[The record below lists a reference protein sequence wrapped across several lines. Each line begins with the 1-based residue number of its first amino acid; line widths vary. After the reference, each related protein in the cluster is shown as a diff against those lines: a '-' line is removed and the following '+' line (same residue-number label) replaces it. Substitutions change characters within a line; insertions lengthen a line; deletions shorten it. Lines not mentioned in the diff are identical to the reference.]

1 MTEAK
6 DGASR
11 LGWLREQFLRLFWIV
26 YPRHSL
32 RLQMTPSQVYAVL
45 EQATRPSIERLHL
58 RSTFARGRRY
68 LLHPLSGG
76 SFRMTTTSRRTLSR
90 RRTTATAV
98 LYGDFST
105 QDGHDSE
112 LTLRGRI
119 RIWYLLDVL
128 PLPTFLVSL
137 LVFMPW
143 SPGLIAL
150 LILTLYGLSWVI
162 HRTTAALE
170 AHEMI
175 FFVEKVLQDHLYE
188 EPPELHEKSP
198 DVVYE
203 RSFTQ
208 AWNRFYDEVNE

>member
-11 LGWLREQFLRLFWIV
+11 LGGLREQFLRLFWIV

-32 RLQMTPSQVYAVL
+32 RLQITPSQVYAVL

-76 SFRMTTTSRRTLSR
+76 SFRMMTTSRRTLSR